1 MEPRT
6 RVEPASAQEGV
17 LSRNARDFLLWSHEP
32 GLNQLQVEPVQDSL
46 LWDRPCGTL
55 ETQDFPCQAPAGLVR
70 QEAG

>member
-1 MEPRT
+1 MTSDHFYSQKKYIYEYIK
-6 RVEPASAQEGV
+6 
-17 LSRNARDFLLWSHEP
+17 NARDFLLWNHEP
-32 GLNQLQVEPVQDSL
+32 GLNQL